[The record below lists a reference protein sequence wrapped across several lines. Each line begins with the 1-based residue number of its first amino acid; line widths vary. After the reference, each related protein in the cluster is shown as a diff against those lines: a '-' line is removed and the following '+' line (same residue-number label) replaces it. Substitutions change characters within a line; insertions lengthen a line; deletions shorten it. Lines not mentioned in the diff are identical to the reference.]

1 MRVLIVEPMK
11 APYEK
16 EIEEGLESLQHEV
29 GGYIEAVYPFED
41 PVAVICNEEG
51 KYNGMTLNRAL
62 RDENGEIY
70 DVLAGQFI
78 IAGLGEES
86 FDSLSEEL
94 IEKYKKVF
102 HMPETFIMADGKVVA
117 IPVDDQPEESTPEK
131 SKERYCLDRSALLK
145 GALTNLGEYNEGM
158 LDYIW
163 ISFPISDGDLEKAFK
178 EIGIDGERYEEYF
191 ITDYDC
197 DVSHVYDH
205 LGEYTSIRD
214 LNALAERLEEMTSHE
229 VEHFEAIMES
239 DGASDVAD
247 MINITYNLD
256 SWDFLPGIN
265 NDSDLG
271 YYWIEES
278 GCYDTG
284 SLGNLSSYI
293 DYEGFGR
300 DVRLDEGGTFVNGG
314 YIYSN
319 GNGINEMYDPV
330 HGYDDPPLEIDT
342 AWHGE
347 ER

>member
-1 MRVLIVEPMK
+1 MK
-11 APYEK
+11 RK
-16 EIEEGLESLQHEV
+16 LKRGLESLQHEV

-94 IEKYKKVF
+94 IEKYKKYSTCRK
-102 HMPETFIMADGKVVA
+102 PLSWQTEKLLQYLLTIS
-117 IPVDDQPEESTPEK
+117 PEESTPEK

-163 ISFPISDGDLEKAFK
+163 ISFPYPMETFEKAFK

-278 GCYDTG
+278 GYYDTG

-319 GNGINEMYDPV
+319 GNGIKAMYDPV